1 MVLPYE
7 LVIPTPMPSLMLHG
21 IHATTTFE
29 KFPKFRCNGR
39 QLNTIDEAAAICG
52 MKRADFLRFCAV
64 QTAEAVLR
72 VIKEIPSDGDPEPDS

>member
-7 LVIPTPMPSLMLHG
+7 LVIPTPMPSLMHHG

-29 KFPKFRCNGR
+29 RFPKFRCNKK
-39 QLNTIDEAAAICG
+39 QLESIDEAAAICG

-64 QTAEAVLR
+64 QTAEAILR
-72 VIKEIPSDGDPEPDS
+72 LPDRSPAH

>member
-7 LVIPTPMPSLMLHG
+7 LKIPTPMPSHMLHG

-29 KFPKFRCNGR
+29 KFPKFRCNER
-39 QLNTIDEAAAICG
+39 QLETIDEAAAICG

-72 VIKEIPSDGDPEPDS
+72 IVEASDGS

>member
-7 LVIPTPMPSLMLHG
+7 LMIPTPMPSLMKHG

-29 KFPKFRCNGR
+29 KYPKFRCNGV
-39 QLNTIDEAAAICG
+39 QLDKIDEAAKICG

-64 QTAEAVLR
+64 QTAEAILR
-72 VIKEIPSDGDPEPDS
+72 HTQDE

>member
-1 MVLPYE
+1 MTLPYE

-29 KFPKFRCNGR
+29 KFPKFRCNAR
-39 QLNTIDEAAAICG
+39 QLDTIDAAAAICG

-72 VIKEIPSDGDPEPDS
+72 VIQEQADIAPI